1 MLVQRYPPVHL
12 TYCLNVHPGEH
23 WSENLTAICDK
34 AMKVRDLVACDGP
47 FGLGLRLS
55 NTAAR
60 ELLEGDELEQLRR
73 FLAENGLYV
82 FTINGFPYGPFHGTS
97 VKEAVYRPD
106 WRAAER
112 RDYTVILVKILEA
125 LLPEGTVGSIST
137 VPGSYKAWIAAAAD
151 LRAMVEPLADM
162 AETLARMRE
171 SSGREI
177 CLALEPEPD
186 CYIENTDEGVAFFTG
201 PLREIGMARLRGQH
215 GLSADDAEGILA
227 RHLGV
232 CFDTAHAA
240 VAFEDP
246 AASLKRLKAARVR
259 VAKIHLSS
267 AVRVGPGAR
276 PRAALSQ
283 FDEDVYLHQ
292 VKVRDAAG
300 VVHSYADLPQA
311 LAAAPE
317 GEWRVHFHVPLFFE
331 GAGDLQSTS
340 SLLRGLGPL
349 IREGITEHLEIETYT
364 FGVLPGPLAVA
375 NVTEGIAREY
385 RWVLDNLLSGA
396 TG

>member
-1 MLVQRYPPVHL
+1 M
-12 TYCLNVHPGEH
+12 HPGEH
-23 WSENLTAICDK
+23 WSENLTAIRDK

-47 FGLGLRLS
+47 FGLGLRLG

-106 WRAAER
+106 WRTTER
-112 RDYTVILVKILEA
+112 RDYTVILAKILEA

-151 LRAMVEPLADM
+151 LRAMVEPLADV
-162 AETLARMRE
+162 AEYLARMRE

-201 PLREIGMARLRGQH
+201 PLREMGTSRLKSEY
-215 GLSADDAEGILA
+215 GLSANDAEAILA

-246 AASLKRLKAARVR
+246 AASLKRLKTARVR

-267 AVRVGPGAR
+267 AVRVGCGADA
-276 PRAALSQ
+276 RAALSQ

-300 VVHSYADLPQA
+300 VVGSYADLPPA

-375 NVTEGIAREY
+375 DVTEGIAREY